1 MLGQTSLLD
10 EKTLLPLQVEADQA
24 AVPQDVSSW
33 RSARFLWTV
42 LGLAS
47 LLLIGISACALHP
60 LASHAFVEPA
70 RLAPEIASFNPM
82 PALGSRG
89 SRGEMVYTPASL
101 PHIGM
106 AADTGIDPEELHRS
120 DNNPHLPPLNMSLAT
135 ATPIH
140 HSSVYT
146 QKSDFLNGERIPER
160 GTSGRLLEA
169 VMAEVQKEVDI
180 VGGDTEDT
188 IQWQQCRKR
197 QQYSGNSFFE
207 RRMGV
212 QMLAALREEL
222 LLAGVP
228 APKKHMCVFDFD
240 GTLTN
245 EYADRGED
253 KLGDAQRIADLREFL
268 ETLHADAHIVVCSMN
283 NQHFIVD
290 TLRRANLLDLFDI
303 VVDAYHMVPL
313 GLDKGRALNELLL
326 PLFPSVAGP
335 GDVLFVDDNVGKI
348 REVKVSAPA
357 CKTFMCS
364 KYGLSSADMRL
375 LLNEESSNVE
385 ISERVRE
392 QEALEAK
399 ALWEGG
405 EAGRKEL
412 WRRQSRESLK
422 KAMQMEGSEA
432 RRIAEENADAMQMA
446 GANLRDLQRAIER
459 ASGYGGSS
467 AGFPD
472 DESDVI
478 LLAQAKGLLPHM
490 EALAARDA
498 KAMRDVEMP

>member
-33 RSARFLWTV
+33 RSARFLWTG

-47 LLLIGISACALHP
+47 LLLIGIFACALHP

-70 RLAPEIASFNPM
+70 RLAPELASFKPM
-82 PALGSRG
+82 PAVGSRG
-89 SRGEMVYTPASL
+89 SRGGMVYTSASL

-106 AADTGIDPEELHRS
+106 AADTGDDPEELHRS
-120 DNNPHLPPLNMSLAT
+120 DSNPHLPPLNMSLAT

-140 HSSVYT
+140 QSSVYT
-146 QKSDFLNGERIPER
+146 QKSNFINGEPIPER

-169 VMAEVQKEVDI
+169 VKAAVQKEVDI
-180 VGGDTEDT
+180 VGGDTEET
-188 IQWQQCRKR
+188 IQWQKCRKR

-207 RRMGV
+207 QRMRV
-212 QMLAALREEL
+212 QMLAALQEEL

-245 EYADRGED
+245 DFKPREG
-253 KLGDAQRIADLREFL
+253 LGDAQRIADLREFL

-283 NQHFIVD
+283 NQHYIVD

-303 VVDAYHMVPL
+303 VVDAYHMAPL
-313 GLDKGRALNELLL
+313 GGDKGRALNELLL

-335 GDVLFVDDNVGKI
+335 GNVLFVDDNVGKI

-364 KYGLSSADMRL
+364 RYGLSSDDMRL
-375 LLNEESSNVE
+375 LLNEESSNVQ

-392 QEALEAK
+392 QDALEAK

-405 EAGRKEL
+405 EAGRKKL
-412 WRRQSRESLK
+412 WLRQRREQLK
-422 KAMQMEGSEA
+422 NAMQMEGSEA

-446 GANLRDLQRAIER
+446 GANLRDLQRAIKR
-459 ASGYGGSS
+459 ASGSGGLV

-478 LLAQAKGLLPHM
+478 LLAQAEELLPHM

-498 KAMRDVEMP
+498 KAMRDAEMP